1 MIVSVRGIE
10 KSFTRGT
17 NRMQVLRGIDLDA
30 RPGECVFLAGP
41 SGSGKSTLLSIL
53 GCILTPDAGTVR
65 LFDTPVERLD
75 ETARAELR
83 RKRIGFV
90 FQRFHLIRG
99 LDALDNVCVPMVLQG
114 VDWSAARRRA
124 SALLD
129 RVGLR
134 EHLHADPRRMSA
146 GQCQRIAFARAL
158 ANDPQLILA
167 DEPTASLDGE
177 HGTEAMRLLR
187 ALTAEQGKTAIVVT
201 HDARIFGFADRV
213 LWLEDGSIVE
223 KAEPQTA
230 VLATAEGSPA

>member
-10 KSFTRGT
+10 KSFIRGT

-30 RPGECVFLAGP
+30 CPGECVFLAGP

-53 GCILTPDAGTVR
+53 GCILTPDSGTVR
-65 LFDTPVERLD
+65 LFGTPVEQLD

-99 LDALDNVCVPMVLQG
+99 LNALDNVCVPMVLRG
-114 VDWSAARRRA
+114 VDWHAARRRA
-124 SALLD
+124 SELLD
-129 RVGLR
+129 RVGLG

-187 ALTAEQGKTAIVVT
+187 ALTAEEGKTAIVVT

-213 LWLEDGSIVE
+213 LWLEDGRIVE
-223 KAEPQTA
+223 NREPQST
-230 VLATAEGSPA
+230 VLATAEGS